1 MVMENEIRLGDILD
15 KLTPS
20 DRLVIYNAARQVVYR
35 GFAANAMH
43 SGLNEQRRIKK
54 MGLGMETYRATEQ
67 MWDWE
72 KTDSLPEQVPV
83 EQFTQYRNDLEEDLL
98 TQIFYMVTGSASYR
112 RYTGSYS
119 RRKKRG
125 CDCTEVEAAE
135 ITLYFNFYKEELKRE
150 MKAFMAGF
158 KFKNNLFPD
167 ENARCYQEHKG
178 EERERTDEEKRMLKK
193 AAFFAGFMDGKQ
205 PPRALIGEPE
215 EED

>member
-1 MVMENEIRLGDILD
+1 MAVYEVRIWTR
-15 KLTPS
+15 
-20 DRLVIYNAARQVVYR
+20 YN
-35 GFAANAMH
+35 MTK
-43 SGLNEQRRIKK
+43 SKK
-54 MGLGMETYRATEQ
+54 N
-67 MWDWE
+67 W
-72 KTDSLPEQVPV
+72 
-83 EQFTQYRNDLEEDLL
+83 
-98 TQIFYMVTGSASYR
+98 
-112 RYTGSYS
+112 
-119 RRKKRG
+119 
-125 CDCTEVEAAE
+125 AAE

-150 MKAFMAGF
+150 MEAFMAGF

>member
-1 MVMENEIRLGDILD
+1 MDQIQHD
-15 KLTPS
+15 KIKEKLAKIKA
-20 DRLVIYNAARQVVYR
+20 LAER
-35 GFAANAMH
+35 GVGGEKETAM
-43 SGLNEQRRIKK
+43 R
-54 MGLGMETYRATEQ
+54 MY
-67 MWDWE
+67 
-72 KTDSLPEQVPV
+72 
-83 EQFTQYRNDLEEDLL
+83 LEEDLL
-98 TQIFYMVTGSASYR
+98 TQIFYEELKARYEIEDEEITLDEVTLHWFSYKNDMVTGSASYR

-150 MKAFMAGF
+150 MEAFMAGF

-178 EERERTDEEKRMLKK
+178 EERERTDEENRMLKK
-193 AAFFAGFMDGKQ
+193 AAFFAGFMDGNQ

>member
-1 MVMENEIRLGDILD
+1 MTLHWFSY
-15 KLTPS
+15 K
-20 DRLVIYNAARQVVYR
+20 
-35 GFAANAMH
+35 
-43 SGLNEQRRIKK
+43 
-54 MGLGMETYRATEQ
+54 
-67 MWDWE
+67 
-72 KTDSLPEQVPV
+72 
-83 EQFTQYRNDLEEDLL
+83 NDLEEDLL

-150 MKAFMAGF
+150 MEAFMAGF

-178 EERERTDEEKRMLKK
+178 EERERTDEENRMLKK
-193 AAFFAGFMDGKQ
+193 AAFFAGFMDGNQ